1 MSRKTGPFA
10 EICLTLLGRF
20 RLQYRQDFW
29 SWSRIFIKGTYL
41 ERIVK
46 GVLLD
51 FEFSCDKPTLCQCLV
66 VFPRPSANG
75 KERQGLTYAH
85 YLQPFLTR
93 TFALSPQCRPRLL
106 PRASS
111 TATPSWTPSASPSPG
126 QPRAAKKFLFLD
138 PFAQ

>member
-10 EICLTLLGRF
+10 EICLTLFGRF
-20 RLQYRQDFW
+20 RLQYRQDFGVDLGYSSKGCIW
-29 SWSRIFIKGTYL
+29 KESSREFF
-41 ERIVK
+41 
-46 GVLLD
+46 LD
-51 FEFSCDKPTLCQCLV
+51 FELSCDKPTPCQCLV

-93 TFALSPQCRPRLL
+93 TFALSPQRRPRPL

-111 TATPSWTPSASPSPG
+111 TAAPSWAPSASPSPG
-126 QPRAAKKFLFLD
+126 QPRAAKKFFLD
-138 PFAQ
+138 PFA